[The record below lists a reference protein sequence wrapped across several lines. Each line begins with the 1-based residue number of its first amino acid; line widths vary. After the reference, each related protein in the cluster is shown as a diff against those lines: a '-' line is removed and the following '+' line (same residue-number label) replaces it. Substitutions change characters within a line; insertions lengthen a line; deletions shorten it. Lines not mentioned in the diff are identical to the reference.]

1 MKKSGKS
8 YFIRTFHIN
17 GFLLFT
23 TILLLLVRVP
33 FKMIEIFWGN
43 QTSPV
48 LAEYSKIMAKV
59 LGTISNTLDGM
70 IVFSVGT
77 LLILVVPEL
86 VTRIIQDSL
95 TNWFYSIWVSFR
107 LRKFLIRQA
116 DHEGEGIIKLQ
127 QHNKAI
133 RKSIIDVRKNKITY
147 IAKLPNDVQAQKLIL
162 DTKEILR
169 EEISS
174 RFPDYTFSNFERYK
188 HWLRIEGTKMR

>member
-17 GFLLFT
+17 GALLF
-23 TILLLLVRVP
+23 ISLILLLVRVP
-33 FKMIEIFWGN
+33 FKMLESFLQN
-43 QTSPV
+43 ETSPS
-48 LAEYSKIMAKV
+48 LTEYSKIMAKV
-59 LGTISNTLDGM
+59 LGAISNTLDGI
-70 IVFSVGT
+70 IVLSVGT

-86 VTRIIQDSL
+86 ITRIVQDSL
-95 TNWFYSIWVSFR
+95 ANWFYSIWVSFR

-116 DHEGEGIIKLQ
+116 DHEGEGIFKLQ
-127 QHNKAI
+127 QYNKAI
-133 RKSIIDVRKNKITY
+133 RKSIIDVRKKKITY
-147 IAKLPNDVQAQKLIL
+147 IAKLPNDVQAQKLFL

>member
-1 MKKSGKS
+1 MKKSDKS

-23 TILLLLVRVP
+23 SMLLVLVRVP
-33 FKMIEIFWGN
+33 FKMIEVFLQN
-43 QTSPV
+43 ETSPS
-48 LAEYSKIMAKV
+48 LTEYSKIMAKV
-59 LGTISNTLDGM
+59 LGAISNTLDGV
-70 IVFSVGT
+70 IVLSVGT
-77 LLILVVPEL
+77 LLILIVPEL
-86 VTRIIQDSL
+86 ITRIVQDSL
-95 TNWFYSIWVSFR
+95 ANWFYSIWVSLR
-107 LRKFLIRQA
+107 LRKFLTRQA
-116 DHEGEGIIKLQ
+116 DHEGEGIFKLQ

-133 RKSIIDVRKNKITY
+133 RKSIIDVRKKKITY

-174 RFPDYTFSNFERYK
+174 LFPDYTLSNFERYK

>member
-8 YFIRTFHIN
+8 YFFRTFHIN
-17 GFLLFT
+17 VFLLFT
-23 TILLLLVRVP
+23 SVLLVLVRVP
-33 FKMIEIFWGN
+33 FKMIEVFLQN
-43 QTSPV
+43 ETSPF
-48 LAEYSKIMAKV
+48 LTEYSKIIAKV
-59 LGTISNTLDGM
+59 LGAISNTLDGM
-70 IVFSVGT
+70 IVLSVGT

-86 VTRIIQDSL
+86 ITRIVQDSL
-95 TNWFYSIWVSFR
+95 ANWFYSIWVSFR
-107 LRKFLIRQA
+107 LRKFLTRQA
-116 DHEGEGIIKLQ
+116 DHEGEGIFKLQ

-133 RKSIIDVRKNKITY
+133 RKSIIDVRKKNITY

-174 RFPDYTFSNFERYK
+174 LFPDYTLSNFERYK